1 MILDFLFIIIGIA
14 LVLWGAD
21 KFTDGASALA
31 RRMHVPPI
39 VIGLTVVAMGTS
51 APELCVSLAS
61 ALKGAPGMAVGNI
74 VGSNIFNTL
83 AIVGCAAL
91 VAPIAIG
98 RGTVKKDIPFAVA
111 ASVALAVLTLS
122 DGRLSRI
129 DAIVLL
135 AGFAGFM
142 TYTLRLARQG
152 HKEEI
157 NTEKQE
163 SEPELHGVWKSI
175 GLILLGLACLIV
187 GSDIFVTYASDVAH
201 ELGVSDAVVG
211 LTIVA
216 CGTSL
221 PELATSVV
229 AARKGESALAI
240 GNAIGS
246 NVFNIL
252 LILGLTGTVCPM
264 DLGGI
269 TWIDMAVLLGSI
281 LLLWLFSYTK
291 LRVER
296 WEGGT
301 LLAVFLAY
309 MTWLVITA

>member
-98 RGTVKKDIPFAVA
+98 RGTVKKDIPFAVT

-142 TYTLRLARQG
+142 TYTLRPARQG
-152 HKEEI
+152 HKEAA
-157 NTEKQE
+157 NTGSQE

-187 GSDIFVTYASDVAH
+187 GSDIFVTYASDVAR